1 MWKNIERS
9 SKRTQGHTCASQ
21 LSFSTVL
28 TGNLST
34 LEDIQ
39 HIIWD
44 HDIYHQFWSFLLH
57 SSYWFQFLKEKKKK
71 KMSRSLK
78 LIKWNKILLL
88 RQTATMMGKWGSSLC
103 LPFGCLLLLET
114 SWELKPGL
122 WCLGESRSG
131 CSSLSDFI
139 ASHGWMLFA
148 LEASH
153 SSSLKVRRTAVLE
166 ELSVIK
172 TNAEPQSTNLKT
184 QLI

>member
-9 SKRTQGHTCASQ
+9 SKRTQGHTWASQ

-103 LPFGCLLLLET
+103 LPFGCLLLLRPLG
-114 SWELKPGL
+114 SWSLVSGALVNQGLVAALSQILLLLMVECSLPLKHLTHPLSKWGGL
-122 WCLGESRSG
+122 LCWKSFPSSRPMQ
-131 CSSLSDFI
+131 SLR
-139 ASHGWMLFA
+139 AS
-148 LEASH
+148 
-153 SSSLKVRRTAVLE
+153 
-166 ELSVIK
+166 I
-172 TNAEPQSTNLKT
+172 
-184 QLI
+184 